1 MRISLFGGRTCRGRR
16 LRYYL
21 LAEAREGPE
30 EEYGL
35 RVEYAGEAETIRGVT
50 VSLPGIRSLLGA
62 MLRGGVTPTTARDVV
77 EDWLLC

>member
-1 MRISLFGGRTCRGRR
+1 MRTTLFGGRTCRGRQ

-21 LAEAREGPE
+21 LAEEREGSG

-50 VSLPGIRSLLGA
+50 VSLRRIESLLGA
-62 MLRGGVTPTTARDVV
+62 MLRGAVTPTAARDVV